1 MSFSFRLGSADPSL
15 SRMQPEKK
23 IKPKLFFVVEGAETE
38 RIYVQELKNE
48 FENKVL
54 GDVICLDRIDKHRSN
69 QLYIVTLIDTYFK
82 SLSSLDS
89 KIIQKIN
96 LLRDE
101 ILLEDTITEDFLN
114 EKLSEIKG
122 LVDSK
127 IYQDLFGKVNLE
139 DGSDPLEVLN
149 AFVEL
154 QNFSKGFDQIL
165 ILIDRDKQSFK
176 ASQYEKVMAI
186 SEAQGYKLGVSNP
199 CFELFLFLHL
209 NDIKGLDKRKLRK
222 NSLVK
227 NDLRYTAYVLKE
239 ELKKHSKSFNSK
251 SDYDANF
258 IVSKFHNLDKNIKL
272 SKIVTDPKDLK
283 DKMGTSVYEIIKP
296 YL

>member
-1 MSFSFRLGSADPSL
+1 VSFSFRLGNTDPSL
-15 SRMQPEKK
+15 SRIKPKEK

-38 RIYVQELKNE
+38 RIYVQEFKNA
-48 FENKVL
+48 FEKKIL

-82 SLSSLDS
+82 SLSSLDNE
-89 KIIQKIN
+89 IIQRIN
-96 LLRDE
+96 CLRDE
-101 ILLEDTITEDFLN
+101 ILVEDIITDDFLN
-114 EKLSEIKG
+114 EKLSKIKSLIDG
-122 LVDSK
+122 E

-176 ASQYEKVMAI
+176 VSQYEKVMDI
-186 SEAQGYKLGVSNP
+186 SEKQGYKLGISNP

-209 NDIKGLDKRKLRK
+209 NDIKGLNKKKLRA
-222 NSLVK
+222 NSPVK
-227 NDLRYTAYVLKE
+227 DDLRYTAHVLKE
-239 ELKKHSKSFNSK
+239 ELKKYSKSFRSK

-258 IVSKFHNLDKNIKL
+258 IVSKFHNLDKNIKV
-272 SKIVTDPKDLK
+272 SKIATDPKELK

>member
-1 MSFSFRLGSADPSL
+1 MSFRLGNMDPSL
-15 SRMQPEKK
+15 SRIQPEKK

-38 RIYVQELKNE
+38 RIYVQEFKNA
-48 FENKVL
+48 FETKIL
-54 GDVICLDRIDKHRSN
+54 GDIICLDRIDKHRSN

-82 SLSSLDS
+82 SLNTLDNE
-89 KIIQKIN
+89 KIQKIS

-101 ILLEDTITEDFLN
+101 ILVEETVSDDFLN
-114 EKLSEIKG
+114 DKLNEIKG

-127 IYQDLFGKVNLE
+127 VYQDLFGEVNLE
-139 DGSDPLEVLN
+139 SGSDPLQVLN

-165 ILIDRDKQSFK
+165 ILIDRDGQSFK
-176 ASQYEKVMAI
+176 SSQYDEVVAI
-186 SEAQGYKLGVSNP
+186 SEKQGYKLGITNP
-199 CFELFLFLHL
+199 YFEFFLFLHL
-209 NDIKGLDKRKLRK
+209 SEIKKPDKKKLRK
-222 NSLVK
+222 NSKHAV
-227 NDLRYTAYVLKE
+227 DILKE
-239 ELKKHSKSFNSK
+239 ELKKHSKAFRSK

-258 IVSKFHNLDKNIKL
+258 IVSKFDNLEKNIKD
-272 SKIVTDPKDLK
+272 SKIATDPRILK